1 MCTSW
6 LPVVLPRGT
15 QAATSMHSVFSSTFE
30 EKGKEFSML
39 SSPAPSFCCWKM
51 SQNSCC
57 LSYCSRTGDKDSAHP
72 ERASQ
77 PCVDG
82 AAHSTASTML
92 TSRNYFFVF
101 ILVFCLASGSGVLVF
116 WCRDEQCLMQ
126 HMHNTLALCYYHSK
140 QQGGQWGKE
149 IT

>member
-1 MCTSW
+1 MCTSR
-6 LPVVLPRGT
+6 LPAVLPGAT
-15 QAATSMHSVFSSTFE
+15 QAAISMRSVFPSAFE

-39 SSPAPSFCCWKM
+39 SSPAPSSCCWKM

-57 LSYCSRTGDKDSAHP
+57 FSYHSRTGAKDSAHP

-77 PCVDG
+77 PCVNG
-82 AAHSTASTML
+82 AAHSTASAEL

-101 ILVFCLASGSGVLVF
+101 ILVFCLVSGSGVLVF
-116 WCRDEQCLMQ
+116 CCRDKQCLMQ
-126 HMHNTLALCYYHSK
+126 HMHNNLALCYCHSK